1 MSPLAP
7 LHEDLFV
14 PELSLRTIEE
24 QANDSGTETLQDT
37 DSEPDDQQAKTEE
50 IIEECTGWN
59 VSVFYAFR
67 FKIRVEPVSIHIH
80 REQNCSGE
88 IVQG

>member
-1 MSPLAP
+1 MRIEEKVSPLAP
-7 LHEDLFV
+7 LNEDEFV

-37 DSEPDDQQAKTEE
+37 DSEPDDHHAKTEE

-59 VSVFYAFR
+59 VSAFSTYNNGM
-67 FKIRVEPVSIHIH
+67 FNTFSSKYLLFE
-80 REQNCSGE
+80 
-88 IVQG
+88 